1 MNEQRTFIDE
11 LKYQFNHGGMTIKL
25 IFVNTIVFLSINI
38 LLVIARLIGG
48 DAQIFVGDILKW
60 MFTLNTDLSSFIY
73 TPWGIFTSIFAHY
86 SLWHLLFNMLFLYF
100 VGKMF
105 EQFFDQKRL
114 LFTYLLAG
122 IAGGSLEIIAHLIFP
137 VLQMNSSVVV
147 GASGSIMGI
156 FMAMAFYQPQAK
168 VMLFGVIPVRLIWLA
183 LAFLLLD
190 FLNLGRNDGTAHFAH
205 IGGAIIGILSIQN
218 LSSSSNIINRFQ
230 MLGDRIINLFSGARK
245 RTPKMKVH
253 NTQTRSTR
261 VKSDEEYNVETKT
274 RQEEID
280 RILDKISKSG
290 YDSLTKKEK
299 EFLFNQSKN
308 G

>member
-1 MNEQRTFIDE
+1 MSEQRTFIDE
-11 LKYQFNHGGMTIKL
+11 LKYQYRHGGMTIKL
-25 IFVNTIVFLSINI
+25 IMINAVIFLGINV
-38 LLVIARLIGG
+38 LLVISRLIGG
-48 DAQIFVGDILKW
+48 DAQLFIGDVLKW
-60 MFTLNTDLSSFIY
+60 VFTLNTDLLSFIL
-73 TPWGIFTSIFAHY
+73 TPWGLFTSMFAHFG
-86 SLWHLLFNMLFLYF
+86 LWHLIFNMIFLFF
-100 VGKMF
+100 IGRMF

-114 LFTYLLAG
+114 LYTYLLAG
-122 IAGGSLEIIAHLIFP
+122 VAGGLLEIIAHLIFP
-137 VLQMNSSVVV
+137 VLQMSSTVIV
-147 GASGSIMGI
+147 GASGSVMGI
-156 FMAMAFYQPQAK
+156 FMAMAFYNPNAK
-168 VMLFGVIPVRLIWLA
+168 VHLFGVLPVRMIWLA

-230 MLGDRIINLFSGARK
+230 ILGDRIVRLFSG
-245 RTPKMKVH
+245 RTNKPKMRVH
-253 NTQTRSTR
+253 KSETSTR
-261 VKSDEEYNVETKT
+261 FKTDVEYNVEVKT

>member
-1 MNEQRTFIDE
+1 MSEQRTFIDE
-11 LKYQFNHGGMTIKL
+11 LKYQYQHGGMTIKL
-25 IFVNTIVFLSINI
+25 IMINAVIFLGINV
-38 LLVIARLIGG
+38 LLVISRLIGG
-48 DAQIFVGDILKW
+48 DAQLFIGDVLKW
-60 MFTLNTDLSSFIY
+60 VFTLNTDLVSFIL
-73 TPWGIFTSIFAHY
+73 TPWGLFTSMFAHFG
-86 SLWHLLFNMLFLYF
+86 LWHLIFNMIFLFF
-100 VGKMF
+100 IGRMF

-114 LFTYLLAG
+114 LYTYLLAG
-122 IAGGSLEIIAHLIFP
+122 IAGGLLEIIAHLIFP
-137 VLQMNSSVVV
+137 VLQMSSTVIV
-147 GASGSIMGI
+147 GASGSVMGI
-156 FMAMAFYQPQAK
+156 FMAMAFYNPNAK
-168 VMLFGVIPVRLIWLA
+168 VHLFGVLPVRMIWLA

-230 MLGDRIINLFSGARK
+230 MLGDRIVRLFSR
-245 RTPKMKVH
+245 RTKKPKMRVH
-253 NTQTRSTR
+253 KSETSTR
-261 VKSDEEYNVETKT
+261 FKTDVEYNVEVKT